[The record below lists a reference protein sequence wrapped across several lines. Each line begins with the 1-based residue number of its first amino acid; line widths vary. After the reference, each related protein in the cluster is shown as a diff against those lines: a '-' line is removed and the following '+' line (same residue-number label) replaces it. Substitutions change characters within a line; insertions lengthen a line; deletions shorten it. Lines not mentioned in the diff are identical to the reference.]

1 MKGKILIISLLSWAC
16 FACMSCGDD
25 AAYDFYGDANNK
37 VYIKTLENTVNG
49 FDKVVMDVI
58 KTPNDAFFDAFEL
71 PVYSMYNADENIDV
85 SFSINLDLVSV
96 YNAEH
101 KTSYQE
107 FPIKAIDLQ
116 NNNLTILSDKTMSED
131 KLKLNIHK
139 EAIAELEAGE
149 YLLPIIINNVTGN
162 AVASSNRNKIYLIIK
177 LIEDTDNIWDLEVN
191 NGGSLLATDRTSW
204 SVTTVNSK
212 FKNDAISK
220 LFDGNENS
228 YEEYSISTLDDN
240 TCFTVDM
247 QKEYDN
253 ISGMYLHFYNS
264 NYAIPSSDI
273 YMSSDNENWEYQG
286 RYDKNAETY
295 KLYFYSVAKARY
307 IKIVPLKSSRGK
319 YIYLREL
326 NVYIKD

>member
-16 FACMSCGDD
+16 FSCMSCGDD
-25 AAYDFYGDANNK
+25 DVYDFSGDAKNR
-37 VYIKTLENTVNG
+37 VYIKTIENTVNG
-49 FDKVVMDVI
+49 FDKTIMDVI

-71 PVYSMYNADENIDV
+71 PVYSTSNADGNIDV
-85 SFSINLDLVSV
+85 SLSIDLDLVSA

-101 KTSYQE
+101 KTSYKE
-107 FPIKAIDLQ
+107 IPMETIDLQ
-116 NNNLTILSDKTMSED
+116 NNNLTILSDKKMSEG
-131 KLKLNIHK
+131 KLKLNLHK
-139 EAIAELEAGE
+139 EVIAELEEGE
-149 YLLPIIINNVTGN
+149 YLVPIRINTVTGK
-162 AVASSNRNKIYLIIK
+162 AAASSNRSKFYLIIK
-177 LIEDTDNIWDLEVN
+177 LIEDADNIWDLEIN

-204 SVTTVNSK
+204 NVTTVNSK
-212 FKNDAISK
+212 FKNDNVSK
-220 LFDGNENS
+220 LFDGDEYN

-240 TCFTVDM
+240 TCFTIDM

-253 ISGMYLHFYNS
+253 ISGIYLHFYNS

-319 YIYLREL
+319 YIYLREF